1 MHRRR
6 YGQCMLT
13 HLLYRLPVF
22 WSIIYIYIY
31 TVLPDGQLTK
41 TPFHFIHV
49 FSNSCA
55 NSTSRVVF
63 VYSGNSFFMAT
74 SSCPICYFLL
84 PVENL
89 RRIGTGYS
97 DLVRILSS
105 DRCCLWAAV
114 FNMKLQPPTRQC
126 VCISDMWV
134 KQSLLYLHDHTLK
147 IHCRSLF
154 R

>member
-1 MHRRR
+1 
-6 YGQCMLT
+6 MLT

-31 TVLPDGQLTK
+31 CTPWWPTDEDPIPFYSCLFQFLCQFHFQSCFCLQWQFIFYGHVLLPD
-41 TPFHFIHV
+41 
-49 FSNSCA
+49 
-55 NSTSRVVF
+55 
-63 VYSGNSFFMAT
+63 M
-74 SSCPICYFLL
+74 LL
-84 PVENL
+84 PPADLQPVENL